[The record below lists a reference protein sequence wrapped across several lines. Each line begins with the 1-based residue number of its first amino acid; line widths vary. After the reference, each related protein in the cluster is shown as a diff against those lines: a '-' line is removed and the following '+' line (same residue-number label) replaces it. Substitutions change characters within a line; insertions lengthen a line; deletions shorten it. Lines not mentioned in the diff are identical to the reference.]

1 MLPPQLSGLTSTLP
15 DMVLSHLFSQVRA
28 ACPAFCLHLSP
39 QHPSLAVPYPHVL
52 GAVVLGMGLAKPCLH
67 LFCLLWGSALPK
79 CWVRSVPAS
88 CCSAVS
94 GQGMGTWQPW
104 S

>member
-28 ACPAFCLHLSP
+28 ICPAFCLHLSP

-52 GAVVLGMGLAKPCLH
+52 GAVVLGIGLAKLCLQPFR
-67 LFCLLWGSALPK
+67 LIWGSALP
-79 CWVRSVPAS
+79 
-88 CCSAVS
+88 SA
-94 GQGMGTWQPW
+94 G
-104 S
+104 